1 MEAEA
6 QRRKPRSVTY
16 EILENPDDPM
26 HPIERLVKGM
36 VPKFDL
42 PAAFTLRD
50 PLDDEVTVRS
60 FPGLQGTYQ
69 DGYFRLDG
77 RLSSGVTVSGKLN
90 MKADDEGVIGSLK
103 LTPNDE
109 E

>member
-6 QRRKPRSVTY
+6 QKQTPRSATY
-16 EILENPDDPM
+16 EILMNPDDPM
-26 HPIERLVKGM
+26 HPVNRLVKGM
-36 VPKFDL
+36 NPKLDL

-50 PLDDEVTVRS
+50 PLDGEVTVRS

-77 RLSSGVTVSGKLN
+77 RLSSDVVVTGRLN
-90 MKADDEGVIGSLK
+90 MEADDQGVIGSLR
-103 LTPNDE
+103 LTPNN
-109 E
+109 